1 MQDQPRN
8 LFGRYPFSLI
18 RVDLFG
24 EFRGSADKYG
34 SGAHKCREE
43 NDNPILAQYGL
54 FSAVR
59 NQFPHIFLAASKLQL
74 PVFDVPAHAGQSGPA
89 VATLFFHQR
98 EAGIHCT
105 ADGSGPGDPV
115 EHIFCLFFAQMMDEQ
130 DSDAVLVCQPL
141 EYRQIPVVIG
151 IGNRMVKT
159 AGFRVMKTLDDFVWN
174 SAIELPGGLP
184 QEYMTDLQF
193 LAPKENL
200 IFMGSVGTGKTH
212 LATAIALKAC
222 QEGRRVRFFTA
233 AELANILLEKNTKG
247 TLNNYLGTLKKVEL
261 VVIDEIG
268 FVPLHKDAA
277 ELLFQVISD
286 CYERKS
292 LIITSNLEFSQWN
305 TVFGDNR
312 LTAALVDRLIHH
324 SHIVIFSGESYRLTQ
339 SLNRQRAYT

>member
-1 MQDQPRN
+1 MAEQIEQLMRQVKLGGMAKGWRSVPYEN
-8 LFGRYPFSLI
+8 TEQY
-18 RVDLFG
+18 VTDLLTL
-24 EFRGSADKYG
+24 E
-34 SGAHKCREE
+34 
-43 NDNPILAQYGL
+43 
-54 FSAVR
+54 
-59 NQFPHIFLAASKLQL
+59 LQE
-74 PVFDVPAHAGQSGPA
+74 
-89 VATLFFHQR
+89 R
-98 EAGIHCT
+98 EANRI
-105 ADGSGPGDPV
+105 
-115 EHIFCLFFAQMMDEQ
+115 
-130 DSDAVLVCQPL
+130 
-141 EYRQIPVVIG
+141 
-151 IGNRMVKT
+151 NRMVKT
-159 AGFRVMKTLDDFVWN
+159 AGFQVMKTLDDFVWN
-174 SAIELPGGLP
+174 SAIELPGGLT

-247 TLNNYLGTLKKVEL
+247 TLNNYLDTLKKVEL